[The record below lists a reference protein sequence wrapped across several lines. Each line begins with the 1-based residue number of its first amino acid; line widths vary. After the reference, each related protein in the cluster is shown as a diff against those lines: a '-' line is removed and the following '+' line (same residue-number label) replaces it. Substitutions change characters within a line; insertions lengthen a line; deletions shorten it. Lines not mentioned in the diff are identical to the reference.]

1 MGLKRDNYKVT
12 SLGLDLASAYARITD
27 VSVDLNGR
35 AHAIFKI
42 QQDREQIGRVNAL
55 ETIVFSV
62 QIDKDLP
69 LHEQVYTA
77 SKQEGQPFEGWEDD
91 IVKQ

>member
-42 QQDREQIGRVNAL
+42 QQDREQIYHHRYGGKPGRQHLASDAAVSHEYGLSAA
-55 ETIVFSV
+55 VGACCCG
-62 QIDKDLP
+62 DP
-69 LHEQVYTA
+69 L
-77 SKQEGQPFEGWEDD
+77 
-91 IVKQ
+91 

>member
-55 ETIVFSV
+55 ETIVFST
-62 QIDKDLP
+62 QIDKDLL
-69 LHEQVYTA
+69 LHKQVYDAATT
-77 SKQEGQPFEGWEDD
+77 EGQPFEGWEDD
-91 IVKQ
+91 IVTE